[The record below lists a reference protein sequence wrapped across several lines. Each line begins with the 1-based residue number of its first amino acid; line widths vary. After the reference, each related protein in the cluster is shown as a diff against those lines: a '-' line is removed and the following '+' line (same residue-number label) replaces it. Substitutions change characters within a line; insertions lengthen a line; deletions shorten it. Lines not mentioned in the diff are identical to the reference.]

1 VALRCGKP
9 FASPRLQ
16 RQKPTGVLFFRG
28 MSTSLRCAFAF
39 SQSGEA
45 YVPPYYRVNNLTAS
59 PHSIY

>member
-1 VALRCGKP
+1 MALRCGKP

-28 MSTSLRCAFAF
+28 MSTSLRCALAF
-39 SQSGEA
+39 SQSDEA
-45 YVPPYYRVNNLTAS
+45 YIPCHYRVSNLTAS